1 MIKLKDRLLNRFLWL
16 WLGAAACLIF
26 LYLYL
31 PDAKT
36 DVPAWIQAG
45 GSILAII
52 ASFWVVD
59 LNRKSEQREKRNDV
73 FAVVKAAHGYAQK
86 IRKVV
91 DVSHSSNRMVDFS
104 IYNLYH
110 RNIADGF
117 ARALANIPFHE
128 VGASEAIEAILD
140 MQAQFAQFLPDS
152 IEAFVAGPHKN
163 QTFLDV
169 QSQFSATNEPER
181 AQQVEVVFVEMF
193 NALANNV
200 RGNLNRIDANFE
212 LIQFHLS

>member
-1 MIKLKDRLLNRFLWL
+1 MINLKDRLPNRFLWL
-16 WLGAAACLIF
+16 WLSAAACLIF

-45 GSILAII
+45 GSVLAII

-86 IRKVV
+86 IRRVV
-91 DVSHSSNRMVDFS
+91 DASHPSNRIVDSS

-110 RNIADGF
+110 RNITDGF
-117 ARALANIPFHE
+117 AQALANIPFHE
-128 VGASEAIEAILD
+128 VGASEAVEAILD
-140 MQAQFAQFLPDS
+140 MQTQFAQFLPDS
-152 IEAFVAGPHKN
+152 IDAFVGGPQN
-163 QTFLDV
+163 QLAFHDLQNHFIT
-169 QSQFSATNEPER
+169 ANEPER
-181 AQQVEVVFVEMF
+181 SQQRNELFVQMF
-193 NALANNV
+193 NTLANNV
-200 RGNLNRIDANFE
+200 RGNLSRIDANFE
-212 LIQFHLS
+212 LVQIHLG